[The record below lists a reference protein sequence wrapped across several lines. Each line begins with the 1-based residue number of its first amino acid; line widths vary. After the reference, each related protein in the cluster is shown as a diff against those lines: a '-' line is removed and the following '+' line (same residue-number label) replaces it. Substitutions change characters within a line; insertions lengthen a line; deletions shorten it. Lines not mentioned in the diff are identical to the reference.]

1 MLSHT
6 CQAVPFELCLSFVV
20 HPPSCAGFGTS
31 VALSAAMA
39 ARFLRTGKVMP
50 AGVLMFGGAA
60 GGLYNWGKYQ
70 EWTKG

>member
-1 MLSHT
+1 
-6 CQAVPFELCLSFVV
+6 
-20 HPPSCAGFGTS
+20 
-31 VALSAAMA
+31 MA